1 MSKNL
6 VSFMEA
12 HDCIRTTYFKIKLSD
27 ECLTG
32 LQEFA
37 AKALSSPN
45 VYEDYTYRLAGHIKK
60 GKQLQIPLETEET
73 KDLLKV
79 LSSATIQYYNNYL
92 SNVMPN
98 HAQIPKEENLYA
110 LKGVE
115 VQDLWLN
122 SYLAGDYNPIHK
134 HGTAS
139 PVGMSC
145 FIFISVPDSIKNK
158 KPSHTPS
165 ESGGITGN
173 DHFDGCT
180 LLKWGYNYGSDSVID
195 SLEYSQQ
202 DYIKPEEG
210 MIYLFPR
217 WMDHMVC
224 PFRGPGVRV
233 TMAANINIWINRYY
247 NIYNSSKK

>member
-1 MSKNL
+1 
-6 VSFMEA
+6 MEA
-12 HDCIRTTYFKIKLSD
+12 HDCVRTTYFKIKLSD
-27 ECLTG
+27 EVLAG
-32 LQEFA
+32 LQEYS
-37 AKALSSPN
+37 AKVLSSPS

-92 SNVMPN
+92 SRAMPN
-98 HAQIPKEENLYA
+98 HTQIPKEENPYA

-134 HGTAS
+134 HGTTS

-145 FIFISVPDSIKNK
+145 FIIVSVPDSIKNK
-158 KPSHTPS
+158 QPSHVVGK
-165 ESGGITGN
+165 SGGITGN
-173 DHFDGCT
+173 DHFDGYT
-180 LLKWGYNYGSDSVID
+180 LLKWGYNFGSDNVID
-195 SLEYSQQ
+195 SLEHSQQ
-202 DYIKPEEG
+202 DYVKPEEG

-224 PFRGPGVRV
+224 PFDGPGVRV
-233 TMAANINIWINRYY
+233 TMAANINIWTNRYY
-247 NIYNSSKK
+247 SIYNNSNK